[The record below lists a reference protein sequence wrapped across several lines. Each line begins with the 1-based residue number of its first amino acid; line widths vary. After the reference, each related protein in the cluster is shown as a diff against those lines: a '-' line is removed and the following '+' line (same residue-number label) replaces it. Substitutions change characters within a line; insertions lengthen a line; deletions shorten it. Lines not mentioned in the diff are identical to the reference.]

1 MLFSSNRVNL
11 NVEKINKFI
20 NIVVLRS
27 LSTFNVFDY
36 DMLVELKIII
46 EESLLNIAEE
56 DFYNLS
62 YPVVLLWAHTL
73 VYFNNWFCDLALLA
87 RWLHHPSLDS
97 SHARFHILN
106 IPSDLHSMGFML
118 ILLSLE
124 EDLKFNIDW
133 VYW

>member
-62 YPVVLLWAHTL
+62 YPVVLL
-73 VYFNNWFCDLALLA
+73 
-87 RWLHHPSLDS
+87 
-97 SHARFHILN
+97 
-106 IPSDLHSMGFML
+106 
-118 ILLSLE
+118 
-124 EDLKFNIDW
+124 
-133 VYW
+133 